1 MLSIKD
7 SYAFYHTS
15 LCLLS
20 NVNMI
25 TIKYNLIPRFKT
37 KTACFVLSFH
47 SLALSLQNNPE
58 TDISI

>member
-7 SYAFYHTS
+7 SYAFCQTS
-15 LCLLS
+15 ICLLS

-25 TIKYNLIPRFKT
+25 TIKYNLIPRLPIKT

-47 SLALSLQNNPE
+47 SLASLNKIGGARE
-58 TDISI
+58 